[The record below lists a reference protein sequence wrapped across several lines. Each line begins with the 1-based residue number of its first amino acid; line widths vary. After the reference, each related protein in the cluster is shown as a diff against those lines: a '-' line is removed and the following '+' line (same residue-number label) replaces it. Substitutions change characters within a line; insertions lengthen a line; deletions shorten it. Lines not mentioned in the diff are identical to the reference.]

1 MKTKILTLVIILA
14 LLGTA
19 AFAQSATFDEV
30 DGKVE
35 IRRAGGSWEPAEV
48 GMDIDR
54 DTTISTGFGASAT
67 LALAG
72 NTLQVEQLT
81 RMTLVRLVE
90 SSDRVETEVFLN
102 VGRVSA
108 NVRTS
113 QRRQAFEVRSPMS
126 TASVRG
132 TEFRFDGQR
141 LEVYEGSVALGGDI
155 GKSRTV
161 RAGQQSTVSGTGKDP
176 TAPKDEIVKELN
188 TNIAPIGLE
197 RELGERLPPTL
208 ITRRPRPTS
217 GGVTIELVY

>member
-1 MKTKILTLVIILA
+1 MKIRFMALVTIVILTA
-14 LLGTA
+14 TA
-19 AFAQSATFDEV
+19 VYGQSAVFEEV
-30 DGKVE
+30 NGKVE

-48 GMDIDR
+48 GIGIDQ
-54 DTTISTGFGASAT
+54 DTTISTGFGSSAT
-67 LALAG
+67 LALAE

-90 SSDRVETEVFLN
+90 SSDQVETELFLN
-102 VGRVSA
+102 VGRVNA
-108 NVRTS
+108 TVRTAE
-113 QRRQAFEVRSPMS
+113 RRQAFDVRSPLS

-141 LEVYEGSVALGGDI
+141 LEVYEGNVALGSDL
-155 GKSRTV
+155 GKRRTV
-161 RAGQQSTVSGTGKDP
+161 AAGQRSTVSESGKDP

-197 RELGERLPPTL
+197 RELGERLPPTFV
-208 ITRRPRPTS
+208 TRRPRPTS